1 MKALELQRY
10 DTMRRRQLIMKKRAE
25 QAWHDKHCPNC
36 AEERTFQGLAHMMQ
50 RAMEEADR
58 QAREAREGVITE
70 LQPSTKH

>member
-36 AEERTFQGLAHMMQ
+36 AEDRVRQGLAHMMQ
-50 RAMEEADR
+50 RAMEEVAQ
-58 QAREAREGVITE
+58 QAQGDGPAITE
-70 LQPSTKH
+70 LHPSTKH

>member
-10 DTMRRRQLIMKKRAE
+10 DTMRRQLIMKKRAE

-36 AEERTFQGLAHMMQ
+36 AEERVRQGLAHMMQ
-50 RAMEEADR
+50 RAMEDADR
-58 QAREAREGVITE
+58 QAREAREDVITE

>member
-36 AEERTFQGLAHMMQ
+36 AEERIRQGLAHMMQ

-58 QAREAREGVITE
+58 QIQEAEGVITE

>member
-36 AEERTFQGLAHMMQ
+36 AEGRAFQDLAHMMQ

-58 QAREAREGVITE
+58 QIQGAEGLITE
-70 LQPSTKH
+70 LHPSTKH

>member
-36 AEERTFQGLAHMMQ
+36 AEDRVRQGLAHMMR
-50 RAMEEADR
+50 RAMEEVEQ
-58 QAREAREGVITE
+58 QARGDGPAITE
-70 LQPSTKH
+70 LQPTTKH

>member
-36 AEERTFQGLAHMMQ
+36 AEDRVRQGLAHMVR
-50 RAMEEADR
+50 RAMEEAAQQTQDDGP
-58 QAREAREGVITE
+58 AITE
-70 LQPSTKH
+70 LQPTTKH

>member
-36 AEERTFQGLAHMMQ
+36 AEDRMRQGIAHMLQ
-50 RAMEEADR
+50 RAMEEVAQ
-58 QAREAREGVITE
+58 QAQDDGPAITE
-70 LQPSTKH
+70 LQPTTKH

>member
-36 AEERTFQGLAHMMQ
+36 AEDRMRQGIAHMLQ
-50 RAMEEADR
+50 RAMEEVAQ
-58 QAREAREGVITE
+58 QAQGDGPAITE
-70 LQPSTKH
+70 LQPTKH

>member
-36 AEERTFQGLAHMMQ
+36 AEDRMRQGIAHMLQ
-50 RAMEEADR
+50 RAMEEVAQ
-58 QAREAREGVITE
+58 QAQDDGPVITE
-70 LQPSTKH
+70 LQPTTKH